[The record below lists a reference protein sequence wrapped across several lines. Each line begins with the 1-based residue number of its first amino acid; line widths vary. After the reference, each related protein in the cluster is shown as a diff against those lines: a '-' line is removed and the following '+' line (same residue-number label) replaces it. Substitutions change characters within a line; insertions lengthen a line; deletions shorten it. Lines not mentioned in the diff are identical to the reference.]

1 MIPRP
6 STPRIWVIAFALV
19 LALSGCATDSTSDSA
34 SGGTVV
40 APDGQTRL
48 VYEPPE
54 IRVPAGN
61 VAGESLAEPGRP
73 LGVADFRGQVV
84 VLNVWGSWCGPC
96 RGEADDLERVATATA
111 PAGVAFLG
119 INVRDARAAARDF
132 LTNFEV
138 SYPSLYDP
146 AGRSLLGLRG
156 VPRNVVPAT
165 IVLDREHR
173 VAAVFLAA
181 VLDSDLLPVVAR
193 IAAEPPA
200 RPR

>member
-1 MIPRP
+1 MTPRP
-6 STPRIWVIAFALV
+6 STPTIWVIAVALV
-19 LALSGCATDSTSDSA
+19 LALGGCATGST

-40 APDGQTRL
+40 APGGQTRL
-48 VYEPPE
+48 VYEPPA
-54 IRVPAGN
+54 IRVPAGD
-61 VAGESLAEPGRP
+61 VAGESVAEPGRP

-119 INVRDARAAARDF
+119 INVRDDRDAARDF
-132 LTNFEV
+132 LTNFAV
-138 SYPSLYDP
+138 SYPSLYDS
-146 AGRSLLGLRG
+146 AGRSLIGLRG
-156 VPRNVVPAT
+156 VPRNVVPTT

-181 VLDSDLLPVVAR
+181 VLDTDLLPVVTR